1 MAFSISERKNMM
13 RALEIGGRQLFHGR
27 CRLQSRCRGVA
38 GAQDTNQSLTTM
50 TASITTKDD
59 WKLHKIYKPLII
71 VSKVLRINAM
81 TS

>member
-1 MAFSISERKNMM
+1 MI
-13 RALEIGGRQLFHGR
+13 ALEIGGRQLFHGR

-50 TASITTKDD
+50 IASITTKDD